1 MGCMYMRSLVGRKGY
16 GGLGPGVGVGVGV
29 VGVGIGR
36 NGVWCRRVLV
46 W

>member
-1 MGCMYMRSLVGRKGY
+1 MRSLVGRKGY